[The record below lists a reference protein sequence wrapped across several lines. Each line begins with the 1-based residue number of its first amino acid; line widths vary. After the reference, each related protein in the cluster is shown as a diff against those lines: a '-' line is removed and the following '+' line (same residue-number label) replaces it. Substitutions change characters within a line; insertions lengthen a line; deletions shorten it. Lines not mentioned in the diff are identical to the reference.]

1 MKEKEKVKIIGEAQL
16 QPHDEKTELAVLATL
31 MRYNEK
37 LREYS
42 DMLTVE
48 MFYQK
53 ENQAIYQCIV
63 GVITDNKVSD
73 IKALSDY
80 AKTHEM
86 LYPVDELSFLDIVK
100 FVSFDTLQQDIQ
112 RLRRMWKQRKLW
124 VELQLASQKALD
136 PMEDFNEVVNDTMNS
151 LGEIQSDIAD
161 SGIYSFSES
170 VNELKEI
177 VNDNAKGKRKS
188 LETGFRLF
196 DEHFLLRP
204 TTLTVIAAFTG
215 VGKALPM
222 NARILTPNGWM
233 ENKDIRIGQEVCS
246 IDGRKSFVT
255 GVYKRGVR
263 PMYDV
268 TFSDGRKVKCCGEH
282 LWEVQYPGWASNHV
296 LNTTDLKK
304 LQDGN
309 SYHNR
314 MSVPAFSGEYGSRKE
329 FVISPYLLGVLLGDG
344 CLTRGVVWS
353 KPDEFISKKIEKML
367 PAGYYLHIHNDSHI
381 ISTKRGSANPMLIEL
396 ERLGLKDTTSKTKF
410 IPKEYFWCNR
420 EQRVELL
427 NGLMDTDGYVDK
439 CGRCIYYTTSERL
452 AKDVQELA
460 FSLGCRASM
469 SHKRATLYG
478 RDCGIVYSIVIR
490 SCNDREL
497 VSLPR
502 KKERT
507 KHRKTSINIRSIEYV
522 GEEECQCISVS
533 HDSELYI
540 TDGYIVTHNTSLAM
554 NITMNTARLGN
565 PVAYYS
571 LEMGKS
577 ELAARVLSGKAG
589 ISSSVI
595 VNCKLEEYQLKQF
608 DKAVGETEDL
618 PIYIDERATVSFD
631 NTITSIRSLVRT
643 KGIKLAV
650 IDYLQ
655 IYSQVGNSVEASL
668 AYMAR
673 SAKNIAKECGVA
685 VILLSQLSRGSS
697 HPSINQLRGSG
708 QIEESADN
716 IVLIDRPEA
725 FPDNSTKYEGDFHD
739 ESTHG
744 TAKLI
749 LAKGRGV
756 GTGNALV
763 GFDGRFTQFYE
774 LDNKPQV
781 EDNTPF

>member
-37 LREYS
+37 LSEYS
-42 DMLTVE
+42 DKLTVE
-48 MFYQK
+48 MFYQEK
-53 ENQAIYQCIV
+53 NQAIYQCIA

-73 IKALSDY
+73 IKSLSYY

-86 LYPVDELSFLDIVK
+86 SYPVDEYCFLDIVK
-100 FVSFDTLQQDIQ
+100 FVSYDTLDQDIE

-124 VELQLASQKALD
+124 VELQLASQKVLD
-136 PMEDFNEVVNDTMNS
+136 PMEDFDVVVNDTMNV
-151 LGEIQSDIAD
+151 LGEIQSDIAN
-161 SGIYSFSES
+161 SGIYSFDES
-170 VNELKEI
+170 VDELKEI

-215 VGKALPM
+215 VGKS
-222 NARILTPNGWM
+222 
-233 ENKDIRIGQEVCS
+233 S
-246 IDGRKSFVT
+246 I
-255 GVYKRGVR
+255 
-263 PMYDV
+263 
-268 TFSDGRKVKCCGEH
+268 
-282 LWEVQYPGWASNHV
+282 
-296 LNTTDLKK
+296 
-304 LQDGN
+304 
-309 SYHNR
+309 
-314 MSVPAFSGEYGSRKE
+314 
-329 FVISPYLLGVLLGDG
+329 
-344 CLTRGVVWS
+344 
-353 KPDEFISKKIEKML
+353 
-367 PAGYYLHIHNDSHI
+367 
-381 ISTKRGSANPMLIEL
+381 
-396 ERLGLKDTTSKTKF
+396 
-410 IPKEYFWCNR
+410 
-420 EQRVELL
+420 
-427 NGLMDTDGYVDK
+427 
-439 CGRCIYYTTSERL
+439 
-452 AKDVQELA
+452 
-460 FSLGCRASM
+460 
-469 SHKRATLYG
+469 
-478 RDCGIVYSIVIR
+478 
-490 SCNDREL
+490 
-497 VSLPR
+497 
-502 KKERT
+502 
-507 KHRKTSINIRSIEYV
+507 
-522 GEEECQCISVS
+522 
-533 HDSELYI
+533 
-540 TDGYIVTHNTSLAM
+540 AM
-554 NITMNTARLGN
+554 NIAMNTARLGN
-565 PVAYYS
+565 PVSYYS

-577 ELAARVLSGKAG
+577 ELTARALSGEAG

-595 VNCKLEEYQLKQF
+595 VNCKLDEFQLQQF
-608 DKAVGETEDL
+608 DKAIEETGGL

-631 NTITSIRSLVRT
+631 NTIKSIRTLVRT

-673 SAKNIAKECGVA
+673 SAKNIAKECGIA
-685 VILLSQLSRGSS
+685 VILLSQLSRGNA

-725 FPDNSTKYEGDFHD
+725 YPNNSIRYEGDFSD
-739 ESTHG
+739 QDTHG

>member
-37 LREYS
+37 LSEYS
-42 DMLTVE
+42 DKLTVE
-48 MFYQK
+48 MFYQEK
-53 ENQAIYQCIV
+53 NQAIYQCIA

-73 IKALSDY
+73 IKSLSYY

-86 LYPVDELSFLDIVK
+86 SYPIDEYCFLDIVK
-100 FVSFDTLQQDIQ
+100 FVSYDTLVQDIE

-124 VELQLASQKALD
+124 VELQLASQKVLD
-136 PMEDFNEVVNDTMNS
+136 PMEDFDEVVNETMNS
-151 LGEIQSDIAD
+151 LGEIQSDMSD
-161 SGIYSFSES
+161 NGIYSFDES

-215 VGKALPM
+215 VGKS
-222 NARILTPNGWM
+222 
-233 ENKDIRIGQEVCS
+233 S
-246 IDGRKSFVT
+246 I
-255 GVYKRGVR
+255 
-263 PMYDV
+263 
-268 TFSDGRKVKCCGEH
+268 
-282 LWEVQYPGWASNHV
+282 
-296 LNTTDLKK
+296 
-304 LQDGN
+304 
-309 SYHNR
+309 
-314 MSVPAFSGEYGSRKE
+314 
-329 FVISPYLLGVLLGDG
+329 
-344 CLTRGVVWS
+344 
-353 KPDEFISKKIEKML
+353 
-367 PAGYYLHIHNDSHI
+367 
-381 ISTKRGSANPMLIEL
+381 
-396 ERLGLKDTTSKTKF
+396 
-410 IPKEYFWCNR
+410 
-420 EQRVELL
+420 
-427 NGLMDTDGYVDK
+427 
-439 CGRCIYYTTSERL
+439 
-452 AKDVQELA
+452 
-460 FSLGCRASM
+460 
-469 SHKRATLYG
+469 
-478 RDCGIVYSIVIR
+478 
-490 SCNDREL
+490 
-497 VSLPR
+497 
-502 KKERT
+502 
-507 KHRKTSINIRSIEYV
+507 
-522 GEEECQCISVS
+522 
-533 HDSELYI
+533 
-540 TDGYIVTHNTSLAM
+540 AM
-554 NITMNTARLGN
+554 NIAMNTASLGN

-577 ELAARVLSGKAG
+577 ELVARALSGKAG

-595 VNCKLEEYQLKQF
+595 VNCKLDDIQLQQF
-608 DKAVGETEDL
+608 DKAVGETSGV

-631 NTITSIRSLVRT
+631 NTIKSIRTLVRT

-673 SAKNIAKECGVA
+673 SAKNIAKECGIA
-685 VILLSQLSRGSS
+685 VILLSQLSRGKE

-708 QIEESADN
+708 QIEESSDN

-725 FPDNSTKYEGDFHD
+725 YPNSSIRYDGDFSD
-739 ESTHG
+739 QDTHG

-781 EDNTPF
+781 EDYMPF